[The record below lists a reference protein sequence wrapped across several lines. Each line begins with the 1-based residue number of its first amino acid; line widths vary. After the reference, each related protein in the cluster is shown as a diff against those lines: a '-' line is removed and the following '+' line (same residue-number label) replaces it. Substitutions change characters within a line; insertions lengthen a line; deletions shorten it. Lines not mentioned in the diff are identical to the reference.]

1 MQEKDIDAT
10 ASIGENEIEIKYKG
24 YDFKIPYKDK
34 ETSEEITFITAFVG
48 GKDSSD
54 HKIIYVYLT
63 KSGKPYITDNET
75 NKICIND
82 KYPELSG
89 ENNLKIQDIFLYSEK
104 KLWEITIK
112 SKEIQNI
119 FDLNNYEIINIL
131 DLETIE
137 NGKYKN
143 NNIRNFFEGIIL
155 DDGNFYV
162 PTEENTLQEIKIPQL
177 ENIKIYNYGKGI
189 IDNQSCL
196 IIIDETGKMY
206 NFETGNELS
215 STYANGF
222 FSDKKIEYMGMY
234 YKRENKAR
242 EIKYKYNFYDFFT
255 TDDGKTYIYD
265 VKNEN
270 IECINDKILK
280 NEYITN
286 IYNINNPDPEIYEE
300 YYIIIR
306 TKSGKLYC
314 TEDMKEFKELNEN
327 NLPKLTLTGYGL

>member
-34 ETSEEITFITAFVG
+34 ETSEEITYITAFVG

-63 KSGKPYITDNET
+63 KSGKLYITDNET

-82 KYPELSG
+82 KYPELSEG
-89 ENNLKIQDIFLYSEK
+89 NNLKVQELLELSQGYGFLYNEK
-104 KLWEITIK
+104 KAWIIKIK
-112 SKEIQNI
+112 SLEIQNI
-119 FDLNNYEIINIL
+119 FNLNNYEISNFL
-131 DLETIE
+131 DLENIE

-143 NNIRNFFEGIIL
+143 NNIRNFLEGIIL

-177 ENIKIYNYGKGI
+177 ENIKIYNWGNGI

-222 FSDKKIEYMGMY
+222 FSDKKVISCCT
-234 YKRENKAR
+234 YKKSYNDYNNVFVTEEGRLYLTDTETEEITFKSEEN
-242 EIKYKYNFYDFFT
+242 D
-255 TDDGKTYIYD
+255 
-265 VKNEN
+265 
-270 IECINDKILK
+270 ILK
-280 NEYITN
+280 NKKIKNAY
-286 IYNINNPDPEIYEE
+286 YFSDKFEE
-300 YYIIIR
+300 KYIIIIMEN
-306 TKSGKLYC
+306 GEMYC
-314 TEDMKEFKELNEN
+314 TKDMNEFKKISENNFPELNVE
-327 NLPKLTLTGYGL
+327 YQ